1 MPDGEA
7 WYAYFVQEH
16 TTTTMTPDEI
26 HALGLSEV
34 ARIRGEMDQV
44 RQQVGFTGDLAA
56 FFDHLETDPQ
66 FYFTQGAEVCARLSR
81 AQETDRRGAAAGVFG
96 VPQGGLRDS

>member
-1 MPDGEA
+1 MISCATSTCRKTRASVAWTALPDGEA

-34 ARIRGEMDQV
+34 ARIRGEMD
-44 RQQVGFTGDLAA
+44 
-56 FFDHLETDPQ
+56 
-66 FYFTQGAEVCARLSR
+66 
-81 AQETDRRGAAAGVFG
+81 
-96 VPQGGLRDS
+96 